1 MGCGASTVQSV
12 AEPALSG
19 KTTAID
25 PPSQQELYDAARAA
39 NAKQVQMMLA
49 AGAVPGISGTTK
61 DDDVYYYICSR
72 LKLGCTTRFAR

>member
-25 PPSQQELYDAARAA
+25 PPSQQELYDAARST
-39 NAKQVQMMLA
+39 NAKQVLCVSA
-49 AGAVPGISGTTK
+49 LWL
-61 DDDVYYYICSR
+61 C
-72 LKLGCTTRFAR
+72 

>member
-25 PPSQQELYDAARAA
+25 PPSQQELYDAARSA

-49 AGAVPGISGTTK
+49 AGAAPDALFRGIAISRGIVVP
-61 DDDVYYYICSR
+61 
-72 LKLGCTTRFAR
+72 AAA